1 MSVTS
6 FKMFCKEEMEI
17 TKIKEQAAGLVK
29 SKEGITLLSLKFC
42 SKKSTSSVK
51 KRQTRILY
59 NLTLKNQRQSWWRQG
74 PKSKQNCDS
83 TFS

>member
-6 FKMFCKEEMEI
+6 FKMFCKEGMEI
-17 TKIKEQAAGLVK
+17 TKVKEQAATLVK
-29 SKEGITLLSLKFC
+29 SKEGITVLSLKIC

-59 NLTLKNQRQSWWRQG
+59 NLTSKNKRQFW
-74 PKSKQNCDS
+74 
-83 TFS
+83 